1 MKVTAVE
8 SFRVAAYGNFVWLR
22 IETDSGLVGLGEA
35 FRNPDATDAYIH
47 ETCAP
52 YLLGRDPLLV
62 TAHHH
67 ALLNT
72 VGSRFQGYPS
82 RSVEIRGN
90 SAVDVAL
97 WDLVGKAM
105 NQPLHALFGGL
116 CHERLR
122 IYNTCAGYGY
132 NTAAR
137 ADRNSVEAQPDGPVS
152 ARDPAF
158 PYEDLEA
165 QTHRAGEL
173 AQELLDEGV
182 TAMKIWP
189 FDPAARL
196 TGGQDISA
204 AGLAQ
209 ALRPLEAI
217 RKAVGDKM
225 DVMLEYHGLWRL
237 APALKIARAADPF
250 GIYWHED
257 PIEMHR
263 LDDLAEYRARV
274 QAPIAGSEN
283 HGTAVWYKDAL
294 TARAIDYLHFDLG
307 WVGGLTEARR
317 IAALGAAWD
326 RPIAPHD
333 CTGPIQL
340 AANLNLALAC
350 PNTLILETVRAYLS
364 GFYQE
369 IIAEP
374 LPIRQ
379 GFAYP
384 TTGPGLGVE
393 FHPKLLKRADLTRR
407 RSTL

>member
-1 MKVTAVE
+1 MKITAVE
-8 SFRVAAYGNFVWLR
+8 SFRVAGYGNFVWLR
-22 IETDSGLVGLGEA
+22 VETDTGLVGLGEA

-137 ADRNSVEAQPDGPVS
+137 ADRNSVEAQPEGPAS

-189 FDPAARL
+189 FDPAAKL

-204 AGLAQ
+204 ARLSQ

-350 PNTLILETVRAYLS
+350 PNTLILETVRAYLN

-384 TTGPGLGVE
+384 TTGPGLGVD
-393 FHPKLLKRADLTRR
+393 FHPQLLKRSDLTRR

>member
-1 MKVTAVE
+1 MKITAVE

-22 IETDSGLVGLGEA
+22 IETDSGLVGMGEA

-105 NQPLHALFGGL
+105 NQPLHAVFGGL

-137 ADRNSVEAQPDGPVS
+137 ADRNSVEAQPDGPAS